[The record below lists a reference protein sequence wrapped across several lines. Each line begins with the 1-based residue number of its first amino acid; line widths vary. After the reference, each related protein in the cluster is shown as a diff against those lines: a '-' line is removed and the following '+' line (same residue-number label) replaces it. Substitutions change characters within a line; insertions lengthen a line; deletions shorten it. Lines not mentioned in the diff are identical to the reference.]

1 MPHSLFARPARQLT
15 VLYDGDC
22 GFCTWT
28 VHQLTSLDRHR
39 RLEFVPLQ
47 HAADHPDRPEI
58 AELARRRDLAR
69 SLHVVRAD
77 GLVDDG
83 GGAMLE
89 ILDVL
94 PGGWLLRP
102 WRVLPGVR
110 PTVDAAY
117 RLVAD
122 RRALAS
128 RLLRR
133 ATDGQ
138 RSKLHSVS
146 EGDGVNSNA

>member
-1 MPHSLFARPARQLT
+1 MPLSLFARPARQLT
-15 VLYDGDC
+15 VLYDSDC
-22 GFCTWT
+22 GFCIWT

-39 RLEFVPLQ
+39 RLEFAPLQ
-47 HAADHPDRPEI
+47 HAADHPGRPEI

-94 PGGWLLRP
+94 PGGWLFRP
-102 WRVLPGVR
+102 WRSLPGVR
-110 PTVDAAY
+110 PIVDAAY
-117 RLVAD
+117 RLVAN

-128 RLLRR
+128 RLLRHTTEAPR
-133 ATDGQ
+133 CT
-138 RSKLHSVS
+138 LHSVP
-146 EGDGVNSNA
+146 DGR